1 MNKKT
6 NEKVLVSVALFLSVV
21 VFLIMTAVIIYEKNH
36 PDFDEK
42 ISGKEATV
50 VSEVATIHYDEPLG
64 RDTDTV
70 TKSQKVILTGKMA
83 HFLQNDMPMMEV
95 RLEND
100 TLAWISK
107 RDIAIISE

>member
-6 NEKVLVSVALFLSVV
+6 SKKDFVSAVLFLGVV
-21 VFLIMTAVIIYEKNH
+21 VLLILTEVIFYEKTH
-36 PDFDEK
+36 PDFDEE

-64 RDTDTV
+64 RNTDTV

-83 HFLQNDMPMMEV
+83 HFFENDMPMMEV

-107 RDIAIISE
+107 RDIAISE

>member
-1 MNKKT
+1 MNKRT
-6 NEKVLVSVALFLSVV
+6 NKKDLVEAVLFLGVV
-21 VFLIMTAVIIYEKNH
+21 TILVLTLAIFYEKTH

-50 VSEVATIHYDEPLG
+50 VSEVATIYYDEPLG
-64 RDTDTV
+64 RNKATI
-70 TKSQKVILTGKMA
+70 TKSQKVILTGKME

-107 RDIAIISE
+107 RYITISE

>member
-1 MNKKT
+1 MSKKVKKT
-6 NEKVLVSVALFLSVV
+6 LTMAFFLSLLLILALAAT
-21 VFLIMTAVIIYEKNH
+21 VFYEKTH
-36 PDFDEK
+36 PEFDEK

-50 VSEVATIHYDEPLG
+50 VSEIATIHYGEPLG
-64 RDTDTV
+64 RNTDTV

-83 HFLQNDMPMMEV
+83 HFLQDDMPMMEV

-107 RDIAIISE
+107 RYIAISE

>member
-6 NEKVLVSVALFLSVV
+6 NKKDLVSSALFLGVIVILILAAV
-21 VFLIMTAVIIYEKNH
+21 VFYRKTH
-36 PDFDEK
+36 PGFDEK

-50 VSEVATIHYDEPLG
+50 VSEIATIHYDEPLG
-64 RDTDTV
+64 RNTDTV

-83 HFLQNDMPMMEV
+83 HYLQNDMPMMEI

-107 RDIAIISE
+107 SDIAISE